1 MMEQTRMNG
10 ESLIDGRF
18 CRGVDDCLFDGSRS
32 GARLQPHSTDAASD
46 DRDDLNRHD
55 PHAVGFHD
63 ANERTIQLV
72 GDRIGDNH
80 GGENEQKRETGRDR
94 EQQIQPGAADGG
106 IVVGTLFARGMT
118 GFARSLIG
126 PRIGLFL

>member
-1 MMEQTRMNG
+1 MVQTRMNG
-10 ESLIDGRF
+10 ETLIDGRF
-18 CRGVDDCLFDGSRS
+18 CGGVNDCLFDGRRS
-32 GARLQPHSTDAASD
+32 GASLQPHGTDAASD
-46 DRDDLNRHD
+46 DRDDFDRHD

-106 IVVGTLFARGMT
+106 
-118 GFARSLIG
+118 SSS
-126 PRIGLFL
+126 GLCLPEG